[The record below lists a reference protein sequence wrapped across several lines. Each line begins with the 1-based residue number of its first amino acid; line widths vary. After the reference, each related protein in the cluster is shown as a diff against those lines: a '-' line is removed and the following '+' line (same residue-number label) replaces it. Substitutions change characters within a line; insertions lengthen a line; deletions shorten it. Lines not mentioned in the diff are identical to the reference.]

1 MADLKRLFRG
11 EHPFVT
17 RPGTWVVAGH
27 GMSGE
32 PLNRLPIQGRVRI
45 AHLEDRIVNDGE
57 MTIISRE
64 SGSTVLPVSYEM
76 TPTDDE
82 LVLTFHQVN
91 EAVGDLMGKVVAFDD
106 RLISNYTSG
115 DGRIKGCEVLHR
127 MGENHY
133 AVTGSLTSN
142 GILVN
147 LWKLDLVRP
156 LNGGTVAGEDDGSE
170 G

>member
-1 MADLKRLFRG
+1 MADLKKLFRG
-11 EHPFVT
+11 EHPFIT
-17 RPGTWVVAGH
+17 QPTTWVVAGH

-45 AHLEDRIVNDGE
+45 THLEDRIVNHGE
-57 MTIISRE
+57 MTIISRD
-64 SGSTVLPVSYEM
+64 SGSTIIPVSYDM

-91 EAVGDLMGKVVAFDD
+91 EAVGDLTGKVVAFDD
-106 RLISNYTSG
+106 RLVSSYTSG
-115 DGRIKGCEVLHR
+115 DGSLKGCEVLHR

-133 AVTGSLTSN
+133 AVTGTLSSN
-142 GILVN
+142 GSLVN
-147 LWKLDLVRP
+147 LWKLDMVRP
-156 LNGGTVAGEDDGSE
+156 LTDGTVPGEDDGSA